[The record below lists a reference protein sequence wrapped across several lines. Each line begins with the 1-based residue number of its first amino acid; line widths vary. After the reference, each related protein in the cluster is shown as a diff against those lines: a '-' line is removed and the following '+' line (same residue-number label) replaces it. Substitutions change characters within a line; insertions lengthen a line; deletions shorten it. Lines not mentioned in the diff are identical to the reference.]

1 LQYIEFQHKTFTATT
16 KMASTLFADLQA
28 RDAQNA
34 QSALARFTPV
44 NSSGGGP
51 SVLRQADQAAENKS
65 EIWKMVGGARASDAE
80 DLRILALTDP
90 YSYSQHKKA
99 AINNIQAVVEQA
111 YISTYSQNKAA
122 GLDDDSCKA
131 AAKKQAMTIKDS
143 EFKTLAIRFP
153 NSDDIISKNQ
163 SIKTDSMIKY

>member
-1 LQYIEFQHKTFTATT
+1 
-16 KMASTLFADLQA
+16 MASTLFDTIKQRDSDAMADSLQKFKRTA
-28 RDAQNA
+28 MGQYPLTQNN
-34 QSALARFTPV
+34 T
-44 NSSGGGP
+44 
-51 SVLRQADQAAENKS
+51 AAENKS

-99 AINNIQAVVEQA
+99 AINSIQNVVEQA

-122 GLDDDSCKA
+122 GLDDDACKV
-131 AAKKQAMTIKDS
+131 AAKKQAMAIKES

-153 NSDDIISKNQ
+153 NADDIISKNQ
-163 SIKTDSMIKY
+163 SIKTDTMIKY